1 MKVAKIQFDPRM
13 FDDLPAMV
21 WMLEPNGAPSFF
33 NKALL
38 AFAGYENFARLA
50 RDWFSAVHPA
60 DQKSYLAALRHA
72 LEGQESYAIAYRRRN
87 DLGEYRDVT
96 EHGTALNDDAGAFCG
111 FVGFLTDTTQRMA
124 TPADESH
131 SAPVELLSQVTH
143 DIVWDWELQTDRV
156 IYNAAFVE
164 ILGEAPGEYE
174 TAHAWWR
181 TRAHP
186 DDIERILQLHEEAM
200 NTGQARLSY
209 EYRIL
214 DRNDVY
220 VTLDSRACF
229 MRDATGQLIRLLVVS
244 RDISKRRDA
253 EEGQDR
259 LIRILEATTDYVG
272 MATLDGYPFYANAA
286 GRKMIG
292 LDADEPLDFH
302 LSINHPDW
310 ANEIIVNEGIPTAI
324 REGYW
329 RGESALL
336 HRDGH
341 EIPVSQVILSHRGPD
356 GNVEFLSTI
365 MRDISE
371 RKREEVE
378 RIEWTNRYGAAI
390 RASGQVLFDWNSYTN
405 EMAYAGDTER
415 VLGYTIAELAG
426 GLERF
431 RTLLH
436 PEDLGIFNDQVQKVT
451 ATRDPFHVQFRL
463 RHKNDNYVYIEAK
476 GYFFLDRLG
485 QIGRMVGFF
494 ADITAQREAQQV
506 LAQAQEKLEQR
517 VGERTAELER
527 ASGVIEDHARAQ
539 EAVAQLGQRALSG
552 TGLNKLM
559 DEAMQVIRSVLH
571 IDCCSLLALTRDGSE
586 LIARAQLG
594 WPDSNSDNRIPVG
607 HGSQSGYTLLTHE
620 PVIVNDMSTET
631 RFSISSAI
639 VKAGIKSGLSVLVEG
654 AEGALGVLAAFTFTR
669 RNFAQDDVHFLQA
682 VANVLTA
689 AIQRVRAE
697 ESIRLAREAAELASR
712 AKTEFLS
719 RMSHE
724 LRTPLNAILGFT
736 QLMEA
741 EPLGPS
747 LAESVGHV
755 SRAGKHLLSLINEVL
770 DISRIDAGR
779 FALAPEPVEV
789 HAFLCDAIESIQSL
803 SMRHEIPIILEPA
816 TAAVPTLQ
824 VLADRQRLHQV
835 MSNLLSNAVK
845 YNRSGGHVTVSYRA
859 DGHRIRISVA
869 DTGRGIEPDKVA
881 RLFLPFERLGA
892 ESTDIEGAGIGLA
905 LSRGIIHALQGELN
919 VDSHVGE
926 GSTFWIILPRADD
939 VPAEPAPVALPEPPP
954 APAITKPAPPA
965 PPADGRRTLLYIEDQ
980 DLNLRLVE
988 RILNPRPQYRLLT
1001 ATLGKTG
1008 LEIARTQQPDLILL
1022 DLNLPDMTGDDVLH
1036 RLKSDASIR
1045 HIPVVM
1051 VSADALGER
1060 IEHLLRLGASGYLTK
1075 PYKLDEFL
1083 RVIQDALAKGPAK

>member
-1 MKVAKIQFDPRM
+1 
-13 FDDLPAMV
+13 MV
-21 WMLEPNGAPSFF
+21 EPNGAPAYF

-38 AFAGYENFARLA
+38 TFAGYESFAPLA
-50 RDWFSAVHPA
+50 RDWFSTVHPA
-60 DQKSYLAALRHA
+60 DQDAYLAALRHA
-72 LEGQESYAIAYRRRN
+72 LEERESYAIAYRRRN
-87 DLGEYRDVT
+87 DLGEYQDVA
-96 EHGTALNDDAGAFCG
+96 EHGTALQDDTGAFCG
-111 FVGFLTDTTQRMA
+111 FVGFLA
-124 TPADESH
+124 VPVEESV
-131 SAPVELLSQVTH
+131 SAPVELLSQVTR
-143 DIVWDWELQTDRV
+143 DIVWDWNLQTNKV
-156 IYNAAFVE
+156 IFNEAFVE
-164 ILGEAPGEYE
+164 ILGEAPAERE
-174 TAHAWWR
+174 TALAWWR

-186 DDIERILQLHEEAM
+186 DDIERIVRLYDIAKS
-200 NTGQARLSY
+200 TGQTRLSY

-220 VTLDSRACF
+220 VTLDSRACLTH
-229 MRDATGQLIRLLVVS
+229 DATGQMTRLLVAS

-253 EEGQDR
+253 EQAQDR
-259 LIRILEATTDYVG
+259 LTLILEATTDYVG
-272 MATLDGYPFYANAA
+272 MATVDGYPFYANAA

-292 LDADEPLDFH
+292 LDPDEALDFH
-302 LSINHPDW
+302 LSMNHPDW

-329 RGESALL
+329 RGENALL

-341 EIPVSQVILSHRGPD
+341 EIPVSQVILAHRGPD

-378 RIEWTNRYGAAI
+378 RIEWTNRYAAAI

-431 RTLLH
+431 RTLVH
-436 PEDLGIFNDQVQKVT
+436 PEDLAIFNDQVQKVT

-463 RHKNDNYVYIEAK
+463 RHKNGNYIYIEAK

-506 LAQAQEKLEQR
+506 LAQAQESLEQR

-539 EAVAQLGQRALSG
+539 GAIAQLGQRALSG
-552 TGLNKLM
+552 TALSKLM
-559 DEAMQVIRSVLH
+559 DEAMQVICSVLH
-571 IDCCSLLALTRDGSE
+571 VDCCSLLALTRDGSE

-594 WPDSNSDNRIPVG
+594 WPESNSGNRIPVG
-607 HGSQSGYTLLTHE
+607 HGSQAGYTLLTHE
-620 PVIVNDMSTET
+620 PVIVNDMSSET
-631 RFSISSAI
+631 RFSISSA
-639 VKAGIKSGLSVLVEG
+639 VVNARVKSGLSVLVEG
-654 AEGALGVLAAFTFTR
+654 AEGALGVLAAFTLAQ
-669 RNFAQDDVHFLQA
+669 RNFAQEDVHFLQA

-689 AIQRVRAE
+689 AIQRVKAE

-741 EPLGPS
+741 EPLSPS

-789 HAFLCDAIESIQSL
+789 HVFLRDSIASIQSL
-803 SMRHEIPIILEPA
+803 SIRHEIPIILEPA
-816 TAAVPTLQ
+816 EAAIPTLQ

-845 YNRSGGHVTVSYRA
+845 YNRSGGRVTVSYRA
-859 DGHRIRISVA
+859 DGPRIRITVA
-869 DTGRGIEPDKVA
+869 DTGRGIEPDKLA

-892 ESTDIEGAGIGLA
+892 ESTDIEGSGIGLA

-919 VDSHVGE
+919 VESHVSE
-926 GSTFWIILPRADD
+926 GSTFWISLPRADD
-939 VPAEPAPVALPEPPP
+939 VPVELPPVAQPEPQP
-954 APAITKPAPPA
+954 APAMAKPASPA
-965 PPADGRRTLLYIEDQ
+965 PPADGRQTLLYIEDQ

-1036 RLKSDASIR
+1036 RLKNDASCR
-1045 HIPVVM
+1045 HIPVIM

-1083 RVIQDALAKGPAK
+1083 RVIQEALAKTPVK